1 MDENQEASFV
11 SEQVFDKEKQN
22 AQINSVIVSKNRK
35 VCKRKTKLFAKNGGE
50 LNTDIF
56 IRETED
62 EEDAA
67 EALGLSK
74 SKKSA
79 SKRGS
84 YESVVRCQKTSK
96 LQKRMTQNN

>member
-1 MDENQEASFV
+1 MDSNS
-11 SEQVFDKEKQN
+11 QVFDTSKQN
-22 AQINSVIVSKNRK
+22 AQINSVIVSKDRK

-67 EALGLSK
+67 QALGLSK
-74 SKKSA
+74 SNKSA
-79 SKRGS
+79 CNRGS
-84 YESVVRCQKTSK
+84 YESVLRCQKTSK
-96 LQKRMTQNN
+96 LQKRMTHNN